1 MNPFFLLN
9 KSKQTMRL
17 VFFSAFTFATLF
29 ASGQD
34 SSRLRISLLTCTPG
48 QELYSTF
55 GHTAIRVIDSNS
67 LTDYVYNFGTFDFE
81 DPNFYLKF
89 VKGKL
94 LYFLSAEPYAD
105 FAALYRFEG
114 RGITEQ
120 LLNLDA
126 AEKDSTR
133 RLLNQTL
140 REENRYY
147 LYDFFFDNC
156 TTRPR
161 DIIVRHQ
168 HPLPALPAV
177 LREGTTFRHAIHHY
191 LDKYD
196 HPWSKLGIDLLLGA
210 PTDAV
215 MKKAQEQF
223 LPEILMQALDSS
235 KPAGSRIA
243 AKQELVADRLDS
255 RPKTRIT
262 PMLLFAAFALLLLI
276 SGYYGGASLQAWL
289 RRFDALLFLL
299 AGLVGVVLVFMW
311 TGTNHAM
318 CRYNLNLFWALPTHA
333 VFAFLIF
340 SKKAIVRRY
349 FGATALLNSFLLLGW
364 FFLPQQLNP
373 AFIPL
378 VLLLMFRAAG
388 IYYRHVRQS
397 EIAEV

>member
-1 MNPFFLLN
+1 MQHLESRTAGMNPFFLLN
-9 KSKQTMRL
+9 KPKQTMRL
-17 VFFSAFTFATLF
+17 LFFSAFTFATLF

-168 HPLPALPAV
+168 HPRAGSATGSESPLPASERNRRPSNASAV
-177 LREGTTFRHAIHHY
+177 RPG
-191 LDKYD
+191 
-196 HPWSKLGIDLLLGA
+196 P
-210 PTDAV
+210 P
-215 MKKAQEQF
+215 
-223 LPEILMQALDSS
+223 
-235 KPAGSRIA
+235 
-243 AKQELVADRLDS
+243 S
-255 RPKTRIT
+255 RPPGTQPRRARRTR
-262 PMLLFAAFALLLLI
+262 PP
-276 SGYYGGASLQAWL
+276 G
-289 RRFDALLFLL
+289 
-299 AGLVGVVLVFMW
+299 
-311 TGTNHAM
+311 
-318 CRYNLNLFWALPTHA
+318 
-333 VFAFLIF
+333 
-340 SKKAIVRRY
+340 
-349 FGATALLNSFLLLGW
+349 
-364 FFLPQQLNP
+364 
-373 AFIPL
+373 
-378 VLLLMFRAAG
+378 
-388 IYYRHVRQS
+388 
-397 EIAEV
+397 